1 LKCPKPTVEKTQI
14 AQMNTKNNDA
24 KVEDKYK
31 YLLYKFMNELPH
43 NQYKI
48 TSKQLPKKIGISAE
62 TFRKWKYIK
71 KGAAATIPADKLA
84 IIANFFDIRMEEIF
98 NYAVPKITYREL
110 EIAQHQENEN
120 S

>member
-1 LKCPKPTVEKTQI
+1 MI
-14 AQMNTKNNDA
+14 TKKKDV
-24 KVEDKYK
+24 KMHDKYK

-48 TSKQLPKKIGISAE
+48 ASKQLPKKIGVSAE

-71 KGAAATIPADKLA
+71 KGAIATIPADKLA
-84 IIANFFDIRMEEIF
+84 IIANFFDISVEDFF
-98 NYAVPKITYREL
+98 NYAVPKITFKEL
-110 EIAQHQENEN
+110 EKAQHQENEN

>member
-1 LKCPKPTVEKTQI
+1 
-14 AQMNTKNNDA
+14 MNTKKNDA
-24 KVEDKYK
+24 KMDDKYK

-48 TSKQLPKKIGISAE
+48 TSKQLPKKIGVSAE

-71 KGAAATIPADKLA
+71 KGSSATIPADKLA
-84 IIANFFDIRMEEIF
+84 IIANFFDIRIEAIF
-98 NYAVPKITYREL
+98 NYAVPKITFQEL
-110 EIAQHQENEN
+110 EIAEHHENEN